1 MSLHRLAAPTVAILT
16 LFAGTSFGAD
26 EHHPPATTA
35 QTVPPPAA
43 PAPQR
48 QQPMQPGGMGM
59 APGGGQMGG
68 MMGQPG
74 MMPMIGMMGSSG
86 GMMGRGMGP
95 MMMHEHDMT
104 QHVEGRIAFLRA
116 ELKITQAQARQW
128 NDVAEAL
135 RDNAKKLANARPQP
149 TQDGTSSLTLSQRL
163 DQQERLLQARLAGL
177 SGIKAALE
185 HLYTT
190 LSDEQKKLAE
200 ELVPPHLGL
209 MRMGMM

>member
-1 MSLHRLAAPTVAILT
+1 MSLHRIVAPTVATIL
-16 LFAGTSFGAD
+16 LFAGTAFGAD

-35 QTVPPPAA
+35 QAPPPAA

-59 APGGGQMGG
+59 GPGGGAMGG

-74 MMPMIGMMGSSG
+74 MMPMTGMMGPSG

-95 MMMHEHDMT
+95 MMMQDHDMT

-116 ELKITQAQARQW
+116 ELKITQVQAGQW
-128 NDVAEAL
+128 NDFAEAL
-135 RDNAKKLANARPQP
+135 RNNAKTLANARPQP
-149 TQDGTSSLTLSQRL
+149 TQDGASPPTLSQRL
-163 DQQERLLQARLAGL
+163 DQQERFLQARLAGL
-177 SGIKAALE
+177 SGIKAAFE

-190 LSDEQKKLAE
+190 LSAEQKKVAD
-200 ELVPPHLGL
+200 ELVPPHVGL